1 MEKKYNQKSIASK
14 KCEKLT
20 HEFKEIQEKNQK
32 SKRNFNIINRV
43 FKFVYFLI
51 IIYFIVVIKNTWF
64 SSDELKTATISF
76 GIDLLVIV
84 WTISKKIKEQ
94 YYKTENVN
102 NETMSKIKEEL
113 FNHMYKDHVVNVR
126 EFCALMCGDTGER
139 SDGYTEEDTVNMY
152 ARFRFLEY
160 YDLIKEE
167 KGHMNDGKIKQKIK
181 PFLKGF
187 SIIVYFC
194 LAAVLYYILKNE
206 TVFVILIG
214 NGTVIFGF
222 IADEIVDEG
231 NEFIDKGNDIK
242 GKQSN
247 IREEIIND
255 LQELYLRGQLT
266 DKHITC
272 FEKLLEND
280 KTFNYD
286 ENSSI

>member
-1 MEKKYNQKSIASK
+1 MVKKHNEKSILSK
-14 KCEKLT
+14 KCEKLM
-20 HEFKEIQEKNQK
+20 HEFKEIQEKNK
-32 SKRNFNIINRV
+32 EAEKKFKII
-43 FKFVYFLI
+43 KFFIKATYVLI
-51 IIYFIVVIKNTWF
+51 FIYILIVICSIGF
-64 SSDELKTATISF
+64 SNSELLTAAISF

-94 YYKTENVN
+94 YYKTQNVN

-113 FNHMYKDHVVNVR
+113 FNHMYKDHVVNVKK
-126 EFCALMCGDTGER
+126 FCAFMCGDTGEH
-139 SDGYTEEDTVNMY
+139 SGGYTEEEIVNIY

-167 KGHMNDGKIKQKIK
+167 KEHMNDGKIKQKIK
-181 PFLKGF
+181 PFLKGL

-194 LAAVLYYILKNE
+194 LAAILYYILKNE

-247 IREEIIND
+247 IREEILND
-255 LQELYLRGQLT
+255 LQKLYLRGQLT
-266 DKHITC
+266 DKHIIC
-272 FEKLLEND
+272 FEKLLDND